1 MKNNNSVSKKTSKP
15 RMAKAIK
22 TEAAK
27 SSTSITNLKNLPSAH
42 PIANPAI
49 QVLTLNR
56 NDLEK

>member
-1 MKNNNSVSKKTSKP
+1 
-15 RMAKAIK
+15 MAKAIK

-42 PIANPAI
+42 PVANPAI